1 MYLSIEKK
9 LYLIPDS
16 SSNKDIR
23 IYKCKKFTFK
33 CKLHKI
39 LVKDILSIDSLVF
52 KSRKNWHMLTNMNP
66 NKTND
71 LNSELFLFNSKI
83 PISNNWAY
91 QKENPILV
99 NSKNA
104 RNGGIIMNK
113 NKIFRVHQ
121 LHNFNDYGNSIGLD
135 RISNK
140 KNRIYL
146 KK

>member
-1 MYLSIEKK
+1 M
-9 LYLIPDS
+9 
-16 SSNKDIR
+16 
-23 IYKCKKFTFK
+23 
-33 CKLHKI
+33 
-39 LVKDILSIDSLVF
+39 
-52 KSRKNWHMLTNMNP
+52 
-66 NKTND
+66 
-71 LNSELFLFNSKI
+71 
-83 PISNNWAY
+83 
-91 QKENPILV
+91 

-146 KK
+146 KKNKMKVKF